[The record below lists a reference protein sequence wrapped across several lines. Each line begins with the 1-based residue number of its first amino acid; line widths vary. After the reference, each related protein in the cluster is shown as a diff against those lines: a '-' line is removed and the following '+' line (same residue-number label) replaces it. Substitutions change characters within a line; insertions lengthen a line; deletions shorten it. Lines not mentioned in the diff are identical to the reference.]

1 MLLNCG
7 AGEDSWE
14 SPLDCKEIQQVHPK
28 GNQSWVFIGGTD
40 VEAETPI
47 LWPPDAK
54 SWLIWKDPDL
64 GKIEGRRGELVDKR
78 RWLDGITNSMDM
90 GLGGPRELVMDREA
104 WRAVVHGVAKGRTWL
119 SDWIELKWP
128 CTVAACVCCYWSSG
142 LIDKKQ
148 LLGL

>member
-14 SPLDCKEIQQVHPK
+14 SPLDCKETQQVHPK

-40 VEAETPI
+40 VEAETPV

-64 GKIEGRRGELVDKR
+64 GKIEGRRGELVDKK

-119 SDWIELKWP
+119 SSWIALKWP
-128 CTVAACVCCYWSSG
+128 CTVAACVCCYRSSG
-142 LIDKKQ
+142 LIDKK
-148 LLGL
+148 